1 MVTYQLEKYI
11 DCLDELKEIYPEHYE
26 ELSVTKSF
34 ELEMDYEAY
43 NKIDSV
49 GALKVVTCREDKK
62 LIGYII
68 YTISPHLHYKS
79 CITAFED
86 LYFVRKTHRKGR
98 IGIKLFQY
106 AEKVLKELGINR
118 IIYST
123 KVHLDNSRLFEYL
136 GYAHTDKLYSKL
148 L

>member
-1 MVTYQLEKYI
+1 MITYQEEAYS
-11 DCLDELKEIYPEHYE
+11 DCIDELKAIYPEHYE

-43 NKIDSV
+43 DKIDSV
-49 GALKVVTCREDKK
+49 GALKVVTCREDGK

-68 YTISPHLHYKS
+68 YSVCPHLHYKS

-86 LYFVRKTHRKGR
+86 IYFVSTTHRKGR
-98 IGIKLFQY
+98 MGIKLFQY

-118 IIYST
+118 IIYAT
-123 KVHLDNSRLFEYL
+123 KVHLDNSKLFEYL
-136 GYAHTDKLYSKL
+136 GYTHTDKLYTKL